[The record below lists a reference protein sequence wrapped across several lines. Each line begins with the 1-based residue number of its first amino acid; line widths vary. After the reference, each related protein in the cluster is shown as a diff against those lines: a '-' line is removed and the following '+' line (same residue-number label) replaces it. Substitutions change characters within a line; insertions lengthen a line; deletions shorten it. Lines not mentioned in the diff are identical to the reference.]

1 MNQNSFVYSVPYLI
15 VVTIYLMLSLLIVS
29 ERNKYK
35 FGTRVRIF
43 CVGLFVLF
51 IGLRGFVGS
60 DCYPYYYNYQQTSTF
75 YNFYEGS
82 FEPGFVFIFRCFKT
96 LGFSYAGYLFII
108 TVIEGLVLDAFFKR
122 YSPNYAFGWLAYFS
136 FGGLIL
142 SIDLQ
147 RNILSICMFLISIPY
162 LWKRKFLPYLILNLI
177 GTSFH
182 ASAILYLPFYFI
194 ATKQIEKRWFLIIFI
209 TCNVLFLSGSGVLS
223 LMMNLLGE
231 RIGGGYYLQFQ
242 SYMVNYDYAKG
253 FSIGFIERTITFLLI
268 YYFSGKLRSLDKRN
282 VLFINMFLCYYVA
295 YFLFADNEVLAV
307 RISLLFKVSYWIL
320 IPALYY
326 VMQRR
331 GNRNIYIAYLSVY
344 ALLWTAFTTNNIDF
358 KYENQLTGISSYQ
371 QRVNETNRRLK
382 F

>member
-1 MNQNSFVYSVPYLI
+1 MLHSYSYSVPYIGVVIAYLLMTLLTHSKIGTQRYGAFSRYVCILI
-15 VVTIYLMLSLLIVS
+15 FIT
-29 ERNKYK
+29 
-35 FGTRVRIF
+35 
-43 CVGLFVLF
+43 F
-51 IGLRGFVGS
+51 IGLRGFIGT
-60 DCYPYYYNYQQTSTF
+60 DCYPYYYNYQQISTF
-75 YNFYEGS
+75 NNSYEGS

-96 LGFSYAGYLFII
+96 LGFSYAGYLFVI
-108 TVIEGLVLDAFFKR
+108 TVIEGLVFDAFFKR

-177 GTSFH
+177 GTSLH

-268 YYFSGKLRSLDKRN
+268 YYFSGKLRALDKRN

-295 YFLFADNEVLAV
+295 YFMFADNEVLAV

-320 IPALYY
+320 IPSLYY
-326 VMQRR
+326 AIQLV
-331 GNRNIYIAYLSVY
+331 GNRKIYIAYLSVY
-344 ALLWTAFTTNNIDF
+344 ALLWTTFTTNNIDF

-371 QRVNETNRRLK
+371 QRVNETHRRASL
-382 F
+382 

>member
-1 MNQNSFVYSVPYLI
+1 MSNISFGYSIPYLF
-15 VVTIYLMLSLLIVS
+15 VVTIYLVLSLLTMS
-29 ERNKYK
+29 ERNRIL
-35 FGTRVRIF
+35 FGFRVRYL
-43 CVGLFVLF
+43 CVGLFCLF
-51 IGLRGFVGS
+51 IGLRGFIGS
-60 DCYPYYYNYQQTSTF
+60 DWYPYYYNYQQTSTF
-75 YNFYEGS
+75 YNFYEGG

-96 LGFSYAGYLFII
+96 LGISYAGYLFVI

-162 LWKRKFLPYLILNLI
+162 LCERKFLPYLILNLI
-177 GTSFH
+177 GVSFH
-182 ASAILYLPFYFI
+182 ASAILYLPFYFM
-194 ATKQIEKRWFLIIFI
+194 ATKQIEKRWFLFIFI
-209 TCNVLFLSGSGVLS
+209 ACNVFFLSGCGVLS
-223 LMMNLLGE
+223 FVMNLLGE
-231 RIGGGYYLQFQ
+231 RFGGNYYSQFQ
-242 SYMVNYDYAKG
+242 SYLVNFDYAKG
-253 FSIGFIERTITFLLI
+253 ISVGYIERTITFLLI
-268 YYFSGKLRSLDKRN
+268 YLCFGKLKSADTRN
-282 VLFINMFLCYYVA
+282 VVFINMFMCYYVA

-326 VMQRR
+326 AIKIV
-331 GNRNIYIAYLSVY
+331 GNRKVYIAYLSVY

-358 KYENQLTGISSYQ
+358 KYENQLTGISSYE